1 VTQFD
6 NGYLRVSCTGAGPYA
21 GVTMMLSSRVSGN
34 RDGTFSGALSGSMQ
48 HG

>member
-1 VTQFD
+1 MT
-6 NGYLRVSCTGAGPYA
+6 
-21 GVTMMLSSRVSGN
+21 LSSRVSGA